1 MNYPYTVIGHLEAG
15 EEYCRGCLM
24 AAWGCEFEW
33 GQFETLES
41 AINYGKTIVE
51 KSERHPKSGY
61 EIILLNAHGTE
72 QYWPNANSEEPFSV
86 ALHLHSTEIRDKI
99 RIEKEQAER
108 DRLQKIEDDRK
119 RMDLA
124 ELARLKAQYG
134 EQ

>member
-1 MNYPYTVIGHLEAG
+1 MNYPYTVIAHLEAG

-24 AAWGCEFEW
+24 EAWGCEFEY

-61 EIILLNAHGTE
+61 DIVLLNANSYE
-72 QYWPNANSEEPFSV
+72 QYWPNPHSKDPFSV
-86 ALHLHSTEIRDKI
+86 ELHSHANQVRDKI
-99 RIEKEQAER
+99 KQEKEQAER
-108 DRLQKIEDDRK
+108 DRLQRIEDDK
-119 RMDLA
+119 RRRDLA
-124 ELARLKAQYG
+124 ELARLQAQYG